1 MNDTG
6 SGSARGAATLD
17 AVVVRAFHDRLDDP
31 VATDDPWAEMRAL
44 EELRNA
50 ISARQARLVMQA
62 HAEQRDADDRRRI
75 ARQATTRLV
84 GS

>member
-6 SGSARGAATLD
+6 SRDVDVLD
-17 AVVVRAFHDRLDDP
+17 AVAVRAFHDRLDDP